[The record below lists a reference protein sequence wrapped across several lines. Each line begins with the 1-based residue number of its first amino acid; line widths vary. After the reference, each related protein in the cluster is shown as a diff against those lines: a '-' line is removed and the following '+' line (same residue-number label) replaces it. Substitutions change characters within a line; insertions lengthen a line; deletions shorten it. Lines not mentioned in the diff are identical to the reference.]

1 MPRDYKH
8 QANAPREKSG
18 SGWLLLVLGFLA
30 GLIVGT
36 ALNLGTDWLRL
47 KSVAQAVPDAAQAV
61 QEEVNN
67 AAANPADN
75 AKQDEPATDETR
87 FDFYRML
94 PNFEVVIPEQDE
106 TVQRGGDVTQIA
118 QPGTYVLQAGS
129 FRGMDDADRLK
140 AQLALLGIT
149 SHIQEVTIDDTQ
161 TWYRVRIGPYQ
172 DLNQLNSIRTRL
184 EDNGLP
190 SLLIRV
196 GD

>member
-1 MPRDYKH
+1 
-8 QANAPREKSG
+8 
-18 SGWLLLVLGFLA
+18 
-30 GLIVGT
+30 
-36 ALNLGTDWLRL
+36 
-47 KSVAQAVPDAAQAV
+47 
-61 QEEVNN
+61 
-67 AAANPADN
+67 
-75 AKQDEPATDETR
+75 KQDEPATDETR